1 MKRRTFLTSSLAAAG
16 IAGFAAPSTVD
27 EGARPELPFRQIH
40 LDFHTSEL
48 IPDVGADFNAEDFAA
63 MLKSARVNSINI
75 FAKGHHGY
83 AYYTTKIA
91 ERHPAL
97 KIDLLGQM
105 ISALHGSGIKANY
118 YYSLVWDVLQ
128 SRRHPE
134 WRAVQR
140 DGGLIGGPPSDVWP
154 WMCMNTPYLEHVVAE
169 NREILENYPSDG
181 AWFDILKQPSDG
193 CFCRWC
199 ILDRRKL
206 GLGDR
211 GGDLFRH
218 NKIVALRVEK
228 RLFELVRGQNPKA
241 AIFFNSRVV
250 IGMRDELPYY
260 SHIEIESLPTGGWGY
275 SHFQQRVRYLR
286 TLGKDMVGMTGRFHK
301 SWGDFGGFKNQAALD
316 FECLNFLANGAKACV
331 GDQLHPC
338 GRLDPVTYSRIGK
351 TYAKVEALEPWA
363 SGMRAV
369 ADIGVISVGATDPDM
384 ATQKL
389 PAIDQGFTNMLI
401 ELHHQFDILDLDS
414 DFGAYK
420 VLIVPDE
427 IRPSDALIKKLQE
440 FLAHQGGLIVSH
452 RSLLGADSQFALEGM
467 GVRYLGP
474 AKYRDEYMLLKPN
487 AFPGIDDTA
496 YFLYRMGSSIAA
508 EPGTQVLATYGHP
521 YFDRSPEHFSS
532 HHQTP
537 LGRRTEEPLITRKDN
552 VFYVANPFFTS
563 YAEDA
568 FGIQKQ
574 IVGQLLTA
582 LLAQPTVIA
591 PNLPSTA
598 QVTVL
603 EQARGGGNRR
613 VVHVLYYP
621 LTRRAPNLDIIEE
634 PGMLENVKLQVRLP
648 QHPMGVQLIPQRQAL
663 PWRYDGSYAWVEIP
677 KVVGHQAVLFE

>member
-1 MKRRTFLTSSLAAAG
+1 MKRRTFLTSSLASAG
-16 IAGFAAPSTVD
+16 IAGLAAPSTVD
-27 EGARPELPFRQIH
+27 EGARPELPFRQVH

-48 IPDVGADFNAEDFAA
+48 IPDVGADFNARDFAA
-63 MLKSARVNSINI
+63 MLKSARVNSINV

-83 AYYTTKIA
+83 AYYATKIA

-97 KIDLLGQM
+97 QIDLLGQM
-105 ISALHGSGIKANY
+105 ISALHAAGIKVNY

-140 DGGLIGGPPSDVWP
+140 DGSLIGGSPTDAWP
-154 WMCMNTPYLEHVVAE
+154 WMCMNTPYLDHVAAE
-169 NREILENYPSDG
+169 NREILENYAADG
-181 AWFDILKQPSDG
+181 AWFDILKQPPDG

-199 ILDRRKL
+199 LLDRRKL

-211 GGDLFRH
+211 GGDIFQH
-218 NKIVALRVEK
+218 NKIVATRVEQ
-228 RLFELVRGQNPKA
+228 RLFDLVRGRNPKA
-241 AIFFNSRVV
+241 AIFFNSRIVV
-250 IGMRDELPYY
+250 GVRDEMRYY

-286 TLGKDMVGMTGRFHK
+286 TLGKDLVGMTGRFHK

-316 FECLNFLANGAKACV
+316 FECLNFLANGAKACI
-331 GDQLHPC
+331 GDQLHPR
-338 GRLDPVTYSRIGK
+338 GRLDPVTYARIGK

-363 SGMRAV
+363 RGTRAV
-369 ADIGVISVGATDPDM
+369 ADIGVISAAATDPDM

-389 PAIDQGFTNMLI
+389 PVVDQGFTNMLV
-401 ELHHQFDILDLDS
+401 ELHYQFDVLDLNS
-414 DFGAYK
+414 DFSAYK

-427 IRPSDALIKKLQE
+427 IRPSAALIQKIQA
-440 FLAHQGGLIVSH
+440 FLDHQGGLIVSH
-452 RSLLGADSQFALEGM
+452 RSLLGANSRFALAAL

-474 AKYRDEYMLLKPN
+474 AKYKDEYMLLKP
-487 AFPGIDDTA
+487 ASFPGIDDTA
-496 YFLYRMGSSIAA
+496 YFLYQTGSSIAA
-508 EPGTQVLATYGHP
+508 EPGTRVLATYGHP

-537 LGRRTEEPLITRKDN
+537 LGRRTEEPLITRKSN
-552 VFYVANPFFTS
+552 AFYIANPFFTS
-563 YAEDA
+563 YAKDA

-574 IVGQLLTA
+574 IVGQLIA
-582 LLAQPTVIA
+582 SLLAQPTVIA

-603 EQARGGGNRR
+603 EQPREGGNRR
-613 VVHVLYYP
+613 IVHVLYYP
-621 LTRRAPNLDIIEE
+621 LTRRAPDIDIIEE
-634 PGMLENVKLQVRLP
+634 PGLLENVKLQVRLP
-648 QHPMGVQLIPQRQAL
+648 QHPMGAQLIPQRQAL
-663 PWRYDGSYAWVEIP
+663 PWRYDGSYALVEIP
-677 KVVGHQAVLFE
+677 KVIGHQAIVFE